1 MIEHEFEK
9 EKMDSIKALADTNVK
24 IGEVK
29 GVLENLKKDEV
40 VYLEER
46 EKKAI
51 EVVDKVLT
59 DSKEI
64 LGEATKNY
72 QGVKDLLNSASSFAD
87 FLKEAYTSF
96 SSLVEKFSEKSAI
109 WEEEVTRQQKEIA
122 DIKQQISDDQV
133 RIKNDREALQRKEAS
148 LAVEKRKIDDQRATL
163 ERTINRLREGRI

>member
-24 IGEVK
+24 IGEAR

-51 EVVDKVLT
+51 EVVDKVLA

-64 LGEATKNY
+64 LEEATKNY

-87 FLKEAYTSF
+87 FLKEAYISF
-96 SSLVEKFSEKSAI
+96 SSLVAKFSEKSAI

-122 DIKQQISDDQV
+122 DIKQQISNDQV
-133 RIKNDREALQRKEAS
+133 RIKNDQEALQRKEAS
-148 LAVEKRKIDDQRATL
+148 LVDEKRKIDDQRATL
-163 ERTINRLREGRI
+163 ERAINRLREGRI

>member
-9 EKMDSIKALADTNVK
+9 EKMDSIQALADTNVK
-24 IGEVK
+24 IGEAR
-29 GVLENLKKDEV
+29 GVLEKLKKDEV

-51 EVVDKVLT
+51 EVVDKVLS
-59 DSKEI
+59 DSKEV

-96 SSLVEKFSEKSAI
+96 TDLVSKFSEKSAI
-109 WEEEVTRQQKEIA
+109 WEEEVTRQQKEFA

-133 RIKNDREALQRKEAS
+133 RIKNDREALVKKEAS
-148 LAVEKRKIDDQRATL
+148 LADDKRKIDDQRATL
-163 ERTINRLREGRI
+163 ERAINRLREGRI